1 MRHIVAVAVIAT
13 YRPLHAGTDIMRH
26 TGTVADM
33 ATYKITNPFMPV
45 LV

>member
-1 MRHIVAVAVIAT
+1 MRDRGTVAVVAT

-33 ATYKITNPFMPV
+33 ATYKVTNPFMPV